1 MTINEEKYH
10 RMCGTSP
17 REILQEPVHYAV
29 TKYRRS
35 ITPYYGISRF
45 KKAGLNVGPA
55 CSLLVCSVM
64 VAVRMSLPEI
74 IKR

>member
-1 MTINEEKYH
+1 
-10 RMCGTSP
+10 MCVKSP
-17 REILQEPVHYAV
+17 REILQEPVRFELYGV
-29 TKYRRS
+29 PKYRRS

-55 CSLLVCSVM
+55 YSLLVCSVM

-74 IKR
+74 VKR